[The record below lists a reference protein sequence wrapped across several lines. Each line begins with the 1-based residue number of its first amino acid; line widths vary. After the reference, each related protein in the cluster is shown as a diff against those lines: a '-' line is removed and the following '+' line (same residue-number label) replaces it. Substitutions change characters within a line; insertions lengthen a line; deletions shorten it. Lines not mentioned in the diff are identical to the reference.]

1 MNTFVAPAPRRIYA
15 EYVLDDASFVRAS
28 TNISEL
34 CVPGTVLGRQ
44 TLREF
49 TSYQEVGKGMRWR
62 VSRE

>member
-15 EYVLDDASFVRAS
+15 EYVLDDASFVHAA

-44 TLREF
+44 RLREF
-49 TSYQEVGKGMRWR
+49 TS
-62 VSRE
+62 